1 VFNCRSSL
9 FLLAVTQL
17 FEFDP
22 KAAKQNLQQTQ
33 PRHFYRR
40 SIMKIC
46 SLACVVAGVTL
57 SLGLSLGLGGCL
69 ITSHDHT
76 DYSGRRVDFSTFSQ
90 IEPGKTTKPWV
101 EAALGQPSST
111 TKLDDGS
118 ELMKWEYTE
127 RRTSG
132 GSVFLIFSGDSTNET
147 RHAAY
152 VQVRDGVVSKAWR
165 EQ

>member
-1 VFNCRSSL
+1 MKNST
-9 FLLAVTQL
+9 LAC
-17 FEFDP
+17 
-22 KAAKQNLQQTQ
+22 AALTVA
-33 PRHFYRR
+33 F
-40 SIMKIC
+40 
-46 SLACVVAGVTL
+46 SLA
-57 SLGLSLGLGGCL
+57 LGGCL

-76 DYSGRRVDFSTFSQ
+76 DYSGRRVDSSTFSQ
-90 IEPGKTTKPWV
+90 IEPGKTTKSWV

-127 RRTSG
+127 RKTSG
-132 GSVFLIFSGDSTNET
+132 GSVFLIFAGDSTNET